1 MENASK
7 ALIIAGAILLA
18 ILLISLG
25 IMVFNQASNTVS
37 NSGMT
42 DAEKTAFNQKFLKYE
57 GKQTGNMVKALL
69 QEVMASN
76 AVEEN
81 IDRQITINTVT
92 PNETEHIPAPAQSR
106 TEIKSNK
113 YYTVTINT
121 YTNGLIKD
129 IGII

>member
-42 DAEKTAFNQKFLKYE
+42 DAERTAFNQKFLKYE
-57 GKQTGNMVKALL
+57 GEQTGNMVKALI
-69 QEVMASN
+69 QEVIVNNSQSEN
-76 AVEEN
+76 AARIVEINSKTGEDLKTSTIPGKN
-81 IDRQITINTVT
+81 IKIETNKKYKVT
-92 PNETEHIPAPAQSR
+92 M
-106 TEIKSNK
+106 
-113 YYTVTINT
+113 V
-121 YTNGLIKD
+121 YTNGIIK
-129 IGII
+129 GITVSE

>member
-42 DAEKTAFNQKFLKYE
+42 DAERTAFNQKFLKYE
-57 GKQTGNMVKALL
+57 GEQTGNMVKALI
-69 QEVMASN
+69 QEVIVNNSQSEN
-76 AVEEN
+76 ADRIVKINDKTGGDLKTSTIPGKN
-81 IDRQITINTVT
+81 IKIETNKKYKVT
-92 PNETEHIPAPAQSR
+92 M
-106 TEIKSNK
+106 
-113 YYTVTINT
+113 V
-121 YTNGLIKD
+121 YTNGI
-129 IGII
+129 IQGITVSE